1 MLKDINFSS
10 KDTVAIALAKNNPQD
25 DMWIAYLLNLDDQEL
40 NTVMVSS
47 RGYGE
52 LDGVKK
58 ETATLRWNLG
68 EISAQSVCIIE
79 EIPEDV
85 LQLNNEFLISYFIE
99 NQFFNKKI
107 ILNSENVIEDFY
119 IDLPLIHKKGILI
132 R

>member
-25 DMWIAYLLNLDDQEL
+25 DMWIAYLLNLDDQEI

>member
-25 DMWIAYLLNLDDQEL
+25 DMWIAYLLNLDVQEL

-85 LQLNNEFLISYFIE
+85 LQLNNEFLISFFIE